1 MIGTKVLTTSA
12 TKNRFFNFAW
22 AALLHLLTTASF
34 LTAQELT
41 NKLAD
46 QYLQPVWQGDV
57 VYGESAVLFQEDESK
72 PYILRLA
79 FPVEKVISIES
90 SNRQV
95 KIPLDKITVDA
106 QRNEISISPSLK
118 LNGLSPSKIFLPPD
132 SPNSYR
138 HRKGHPDQWMLYGP
152 GRWFHDRQV
161 EVTYQRK
168 PYQWSNPLPKYDP
181 KLLPKT
187 ISKLKNGGSL
197 TIGVSGDSIT
207 TGLDSSSSAKVE
219 PNQPGYVELFAH
231 AMRKRSKAEI
241 KVENR
246 AVAGWSV
253 ATGLEDLKEL
263 LKGKPDLILIAYG
276 MNDVGRRD
284 PEWYGKIVDQ
294 MLSQINLTLPET
306 EVILVSTMVG
316 SDEWIHTPREMF
328 GPYRDQLTQRVRPGV
343 ALADVT
349 ALWEELLK
357 HKHDHDLTGNG
368 LNHPNDFGHRLY
380 AQAILA
386 LLAE

>member
-284 PEWYGKIVDQ
+284 PEWYGKVVDQ